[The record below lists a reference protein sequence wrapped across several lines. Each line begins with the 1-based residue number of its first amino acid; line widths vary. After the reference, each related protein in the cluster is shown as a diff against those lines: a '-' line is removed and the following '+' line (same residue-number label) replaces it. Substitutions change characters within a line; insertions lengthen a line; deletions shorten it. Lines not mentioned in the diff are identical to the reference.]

1 MIRDATP
8 ADAAAVATIYNHY
21 IEHTVIT
28 FEVDVLTEDD
38 MRARIAKI
46 QGASYPWLIWEDGG
60 QVLGYAYASQ
70 FRDRAA
76 YRHSAEATV
85 YLAPDATRRG
95 IGSALYGGLVSRLRA
110 GGAHLVVGG
119 IALPNEASVA
129 LHESLGFTRV
139 GTFSEIG
146 RKFDRWIDV
155 GFWHLRL
162 DGGEP
167 HGAESATD

>member
-1 MIRDATP
+1 
-8 ADAAAVATIYNHY
+8 
-21 IEHTVIT
+21 
-28 FEVDVLTEDD
+28 
-38 MRARIAKI
+38 MRARIAKAN
-46 QGASYPWLIWEDGG
+46 GAGYPWLVWEDGG

-95 IGSALYGGLVSRLRA
+95 IGSALYRELIARLRA

-119 IALPNEASVA
+119 VALPIEASVA
-129 LHESLGFTRV
+129 LHEALGFTRV

-155 GFWHLRL
+155 GFWQLRL

-167 HGAESATD
+167 QAADGATD